1 MAIDFKKLDEQYDI
15 KGLKEEVK
23 DVQENGGGDYPDIPV
38 GQYEVTMTN
47 LELGVTGEKSKNPGT
62 PMVKATFKIVAGEHK
77 NRLIFMNQ
85 VVGAAFGIHKAD
97 EFLRSLDTGIPIEFN
112 GYADYSELLMDIA
125 EEMEAVEFLLDYG
138 ENKSGFNTFEVLEIY
153 E

>member
-1 MAIDFKKLDEQYDI
+1 MAIDFSKLDKEYDI

-23 DVQENGGGDYPDIPV
+23 EVEENGGGDYPEIPL
-38 GQYEVTMTN
+38 GEYEVTLNNM
-47 LELGVTGEKSKNPGT
+47 ELGVTGEKSKNPGT
-62 PMVKATFKIVAGEHK
+62 PMLKASFKIVAGDYK
-77 NRLIFMNQ
+77 NQLIFMNQ

-112 GYADYSELLMDIA
+112 GYEDYADLILDVA
-125 EEMEAVEFLLDYG
+125 EEMDKVEFLLAYG